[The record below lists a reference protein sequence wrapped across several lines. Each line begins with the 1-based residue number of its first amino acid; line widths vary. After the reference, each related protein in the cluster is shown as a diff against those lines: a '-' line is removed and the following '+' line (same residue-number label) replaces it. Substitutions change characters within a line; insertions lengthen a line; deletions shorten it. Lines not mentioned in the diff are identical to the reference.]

1 MMKTEIRALAIAAAL
16 CLQIR
21 DARTT
26 DVAFPYRMGAGF
38 PGEVTRSSFS
48 NQIEPALINVA
59 TPPLAYGAGVVVD
72 TTTNSVRQMA
82 AGDTALTKI
91 YGVTVR
97 PFPQQASN
105 TNGNA
110 YGAVALGTAGVPPT
124 TGVIDVLREGYV
136 MVKLSNGGTATK
148 QGAVFLWVATSTDNH
163 VQGGFE
169 VAASA
174 GNTIALTDC
183 WFNGPSDANGI
194 VELYIAVQ

>member
-1 MMKTEIRALAIAAAL
+1 MKTKIRALAIAAAL

-48 NQIEPALINVA
+48 NQIEPCLINVA
-59 TPPLAYGAGVVVD
+59 TPPLAYGCAVLVD
-72 TTTNSVRQMA
+72 TATNSVRQMA
-82 AGDTALTKI
+82 AGDTAVTKI

-97 PFPQQASN
+97 PFPQQQAS
-105 TNGNA
+105 TAGGQ

-124 TGVIDVLREGYV
+124 SGVIDVIREGYV
-136 MVKLSNGGTATK
+136 MVKLSNGGTVTK
-148 QGAVFLWVATSTDNH
+148 QGPVFVWVAASTGNH

-169 VAASA
+169 AAASA
-174 GNTIALTDC
+174 GNTAALADC